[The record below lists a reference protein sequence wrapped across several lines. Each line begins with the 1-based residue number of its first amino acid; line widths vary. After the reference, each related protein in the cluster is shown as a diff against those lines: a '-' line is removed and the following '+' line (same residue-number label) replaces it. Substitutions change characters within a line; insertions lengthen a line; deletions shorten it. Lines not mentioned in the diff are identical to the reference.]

1 MNGPGKMDGKPAVT
15 VKTNCAVC
23 TKAILASPLEND
35 TRQSPSRNGKPSLMP
50 DRIISPNSITA
61 HAMLLSNPIRK
72 ILTGIGVC
80 LVSSLLAL
88 FTYTAAGW
96 SLLDASYMVVITL
109 FGIGYGEVHPISDPA
124 LKLQT
129 MALIIVGCLS
139 GLYSVGGFLQLVTEG
154 EIKRALGAQKMSR
167 GIKKMKEHTIICGYG
182 RVGKMLASDLK
193 ARKLPLVVIDN
204 EPSRLEE
211 AENHGFTVVSGDAA
225 CDEVLMNAGVMRA
238 QSLACVLPNDAINVF
253 ITLTGR
259 DLNPDLEII
268 SRAEDPR
275 TERKLRRSGAN
286 HVILPASIGALR
298 MAEIISQGH
307 HEMAQAQGK
316 LHPVSTSLR
325 AITISEDD
333 ELASATLQM
342 ARETLHEI
350 GSIVGFQRGNSE
362 LLANCDDAMTLKP
375 GDIILVSS
383 DD

>member
-1 MNGPGKMDGKPAVT
+1 
-15 VKTNCAVC
+15 
-23 TKAILASPLEND
+23 
-35 TRQSPSRNGKPSLMP
+35 
-50 DRIISPNSITA
+50 
-61 HAMLLSNPIRK
+61 MLLSNPIRK
-72 ILTGIGVC
+72 ILTGMGVC

-96 SLLDASYMVVITL
+96 SLLDATYMVVITL

-167 GIKKMKEHTIICGYG
+167 GIKKMKNHTIICGYG

-225 CDEVLMNAGVMRA
+225 CDEVLMNAGVLKA

-259 DLNPDLEII
+259 DLNSDLEII
-268 SRAEDPR
+268 ARAEDPR

-307 HEMAQAQGK
+307 HDMEEPQGK

-325 AITISEDD
+325 AVTVSEED
-333 ELASATLQM
+333 ELDNATLRM

-362 LLANCDDAMTLKP
+362 LLANCDDALTLQP